1 MSDLIIEEKTRIYNQ
16 KITGAEQKHKK
27 EVTIYNN
34 EKKRIEN
41 WERSYM
47 ATYNRNYNHW
57 AGKYKS
63 ANWWIN
69 DYLYNSGSWYQMINK
84 RKYRSYK
91 KSRSYYERKRN
102 QAWAEKLKA
111 EENVKK
117 EKTKLEPLEANINT
131 ALFNL
136 TRIKNCKEIN
146 IISLPKANAVLSE
159 TEKRLEEVKLKA
171 KECKKRYKE
180 HCSEN
185 YSRMLNDFREQR
197 VNHNDIINNLEDS
210 YKNNKCTTTINCDS
224 KYEAYK
230 KAETNYTSANNDYH
244 KNKYNYEKCIDPHR
258 NTCRDKLSE
267 LKKSQDNVRG
277 NITYMNNI
285 IENFSVGDNIEA
297 NNELETIIIDN
308 DNIRKNIKIRNIPI
322 NDSIYLV
329 DNEMCKNILLT
340 SAGSVMLYYLFFE
353 N

>member
-16 KITGAEQKHKK
+16 KITGAEEKHKK
-27 EVTIYNN
+27 EITIYNN

-57 AGKYKS
+57 AGKYK
-63 ANWWIN
+63 NENGWIN
-69 DYLYNSGSWYQMINK
+69 IYQKYSGWAQRI
-84 RKYRSYK
+84 YRSAYKAK
-91 KSRSYYERKRN
+91 KSARSHYESKRN
-102 QAWAEKLKA
+102 QAWAAKLKA

-117 EKTKLEPLEANINT
+117 EKTKLDPLEANINT
-131 ALFNL
+131 ALFNV
-136 TRIKNCKEIN
+136 TRVKNCKEIN

-159 TEKRLEEVKLKA
+159 TEKRLEEIKLKA

-180 HCSEN
+180 HCNEN

-224 KYEAYK
+224 KSEAYK
-230 KAETNYTSANNDYH
+230 KAETNYNSANNDYH
-244 KNKYNYEKCIDPHR
+244 KSKYNYEECIDPYR

-277 NITYMNNI
+277 NITYMNNV
-285 IENFSVGDNIEA
+285 IENFSVGDNIKA

-308 DNIRKNIKIRNIPI
+308 DNIRKNITIRNIPI